1 MSDLYLL
8 GFEDEVARYAQV
20 ASGDKDPHDDR
31 LGTLHLF
38 FPRGNYFGDEAKLGP
53 RYFLNNHPAL
63 TLKIVPRVQL
73 NASLE

>member
-38 FPRGNYFGDEAKLGP
+38 FPRGNSSATKRRSGRATSSTSTRP
-53 RYFLNNHPAL
+53 
-63 TLKIVPRVQL
+63 
-73 NASLE
+73 